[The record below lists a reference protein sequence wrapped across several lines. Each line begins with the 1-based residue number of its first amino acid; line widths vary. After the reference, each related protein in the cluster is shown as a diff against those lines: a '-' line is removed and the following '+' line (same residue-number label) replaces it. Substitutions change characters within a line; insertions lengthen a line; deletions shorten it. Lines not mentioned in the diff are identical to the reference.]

1 MPAERDNRADRRSC
15 RQRADEGK
23 KVATAKGRLWDWS
36 RKSRINANCGHQK
49 EDAVEKVKGLLG
61 RSARNE
67 QGITG
72 LETAIILIAFVV
84 VATIFAFVVLT
95 TGVFSAERGKETVFA
110 GLEKARGSME
120 IRGGI
125 VVTAVGTTLAVNSIQ
140 FAVATTAGGEPVPL
154 NPSGTS
160 NRTVLAYRDDDIV
173 DNDVGFTVTDIVG
186 DSDSLLEPGE
196 LKVITIDTTTGGDIT
211 PDPSLEPNER
221 FTIEVQTPVGATL
234 DITRTLP
241 PELRSVMQLH

>member
-1 MPAERDNRADRRSC
+1 MEKIKALLNR
-15 RQRADEGK
+15 
-23 KVATAKGRLWDWS
+23 T
-36 RKSRINANCGHQK
+36 
-49 EDAVEKVKGLLG
+49 
-61 RSARNE
+61 ARNE

-125 VVTAVGTTLAVNSIQ
+125 IVTATGTTLAVDKIQ
-140 FAVATTAGGEPVPL
+140 FAVATTAGGEPVPM
-154 NPSGTS
+154 NPGGSN
-160 NRTVLAYRDDDIV
+160 NRTVMAYRDDNIV
-173 DNDVGFTVTDIVG
+173 DNDVAFSVANIVG
-186 DSDSLLEPGE
+186 DSDTLLEPGE
-196 LKVITIDTTTGGDIT
+196 LKVITIDASAGGDISPN
-211 PDPSLEPNER
+211 PDIDPNER

-234 DITRTLP
+234 DITRTMP
-241 PELRSVMQLH
+241 AELRTVMQLH